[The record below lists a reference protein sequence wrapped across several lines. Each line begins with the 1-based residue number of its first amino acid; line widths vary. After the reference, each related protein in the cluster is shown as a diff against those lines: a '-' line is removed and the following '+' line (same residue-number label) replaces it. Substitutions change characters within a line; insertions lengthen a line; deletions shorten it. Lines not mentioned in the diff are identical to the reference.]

1 MMAINAR
8 RLRRRAAA
16 GLQGQEPVHPVKK
29 SIALYSDLKYKL
41 TDALT
46 VRGGLRYTHDTG
58 TRVGS
63 VQRFGYDDVLV
74 MNLIPIPPC
83 AFPPTTFRA
92 RSAWITSW
100 RAATFSMP
108 A

>member
-1 MMAINAR
+1 MVRSPPPIAR
-8 RLRRRAAA
+8 RVSA
-16 GLQGQEPVHPVKK
+16 GLQGKQPVQVKK

-46 VRGGLRYTHDTG
+46 LRGGLRYTHDTG
-58 TRVGS
+58 TQSGFTS
-63 VQRFGYDDVLV
+63 NAFGYDDVLV
-74 MNLIPIPPC
+74 MNLIPNSTC

-100 RAATFSMP
+100 RVATCSMP